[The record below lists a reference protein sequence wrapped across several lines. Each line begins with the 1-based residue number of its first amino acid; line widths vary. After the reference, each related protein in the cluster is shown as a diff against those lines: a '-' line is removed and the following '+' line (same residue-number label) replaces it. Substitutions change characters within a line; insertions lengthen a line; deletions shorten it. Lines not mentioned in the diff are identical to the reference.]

1 MLSASISPR
10 RSNCAVTVVPI
21 LAPMMMPTVCSS
33 FMKDPFEYVA
43 GKTLQDM
50 LQPAAG
56 ELLQAVRHGG
66 HTKQERGDGA
76 KHGDYIRNIHNA
88 PPNLTPRS
96 NFRKIL
102 LISDHDKL

>member
-1 MLSASISPR
+1 MHSDYKTRLTALSDKL
-10 RSNCAVTVVPI
+10 TDVV
-21 LAPMMMPTVCSS
+21 LEEA
-33 FMKDPFEYVA
+33 DPDNWPGA
-43 GKTLQDM
+43 GKEITK
-50 LQPAAG
+50 
-56 ELLQAVRHGG
+56 

>member
-1 MLSASISPR
+1 
-10 RSNCAVTVVPI
+10 
-21 LAPMMMPTVCSS
+21 MMPVDETDAHDGGGGGALDQPGDDGPQ
-33 FMKDPFEYVA
+33 KDPFEYVA